1 MKDCI
6 VRQPRFSKQKRGFIF
21 SNTHSLTSCSRLT
34 PLYSSYQRQGVIR
47 PMKQTIAFTQAWSR
61 PYIPTGGAEK
71 VYLLIESR
79 GTKGEKSKDR
89 AAEVK
94 IDKSLN
100 SRI

>member
-1 MKDCI
+1 
-6 VRQPRFSKQKRGFIF
+6 
-21 SNTHSLTSCSRLT
+21 
-34 PLYSSYQRQGVIR
+34 
-47 PMKQTIAFTQAWSR
+47 MKQTIAFTQAWSR